1 MLKNILI
8 LISFIIFSKSSF
20 AQVDTNQTNSAAP
33 NNNGSP
39 SSNLDND
46 LIWEFVERMPEFP
59 GGEDALSNFL
69 AKNLKHPKNSEDGR
83 VVVNFIVE
91 KSGSLTRLKVIR
103 KPEGGELLAEEVI
116 RVVNKM
122 PNWTPGSQ
130 NGKLVRV
137 SFSLP
142 ISFHTH

>member
-1 MLKNILI
+1 MIKKNL
-8 LISFIIFSKSSF
+8 FIFLFTFLSNLLF
-20 AQVDTNQTNSAAP
+20 AQVDTKLNKFTTVD
-33 NNNGSP
+33 
-39 SSNLDND
+39 SNAISTKTSEED
-46 LIWEFVERMPEFP
+46 LVYEFVERMPEFP
-59 GGEDALSNFL
+59 GGEAALSDFL

-91 KSGSLTRLKVIR
+91 KSGSLTSLKVIR